1 MTDDIPGV
9 RPPRRIYRLG
19 YGSDAWEWPP
29 HEFVGNGRWD
39 DPDGRYRVLYASS
52 ERLGPFVE
60 TMGDF
65 ETDPYLE
72 AVWLQIDGEDE
83 ATGPGQAP
91 SDWLKVHRV
100 FGTAAVKGP
109 FAASARTRSLRFF
122 QDRLGSFA
130 AIHGF
135 AVIDA
140 AAIRE
145 RTMSGRALT
154 QAISRLVHECK
165 VHWRWT
171 IRRFQGIQYRSRHGD
186 DFENWAIFE
195 PCKVKRRTNR
205 VVDENDPDFK
215 TALQLLGL
223 IPPA

>member
-140 AAIRE
+140 AAIRGKDNE
-145 RTMSGRALT
+145 RKGPHSGDIAPGSRMQSALAVDHT
-154 QAISRLVHECK
+154 SVPRHSISLASRRRLRE
-165 VHWRWT
+165 
-171 IRRFQGIQYRSRHGD
+171 
-186 DFENWAIFE
+186 
-195 PCKVKRRTNR
+195 
-205 VVDENDPDFK
+205 
-215 TALQLLGL
+215 LGYF
-223 IPPA
+223 